1 MDAFEVHRRLI
12 SDYRTFTDGFVDIH
26 DPRVR
31 DRVEEESARGAQWPP
46 PWLSVNPSFEPG
58 GRIDELVREGL
69 LHEECARIFR
79 VKRDQDD
86 PGSAPITLHRH
97 QADAVHAAGSGASY
111 VLTTGTGSG
120 KSLAYI
126 VPIVDRVLREG
137 SGQGVR
143 AIVVY
148 PMNALANSQLEE
160 LRKFL
165 EYGYGGAPPVTFD
178 RYTGQEN
185 HEERQR
191 ILEHP
196 PDILLTN
203 YVMLELV
210 LTRPD
215 ERRSLIRAAE
225 GLRFL
230 VLDELH
236 TYRGRQGADVA
247 MLVRRVRDACR
258 ARETLQCVGTS
269 ATMATGGTVARQ
281 RDRRGR
287 GGVADLR
294 CLGEARARDHRDS
307 RACDQGAGRR
317 CRHSGDGDPR
327 SGVCGVRRSGAP
339 HGARGTAQRPSRVMD
354 RRQFRHRNRARKRA
368 AYPACPGDRRY
379 GCEPARRV
387 HRASRTRPAGMPS
400 EPRFLLARGPAT
412 TATGQPLFAFRLHQ
426 FLSKGGTV
434 YTTLEPEATRPIET
448 DFQVVLPGK
457 PERRLFPLAFCRE
470 CGQEYLTARRG
481 DGEGKA
487 ALFKARHGLRITDR
501 DDGYLFVSADREW
514 PADPVADGR
523 LPASWLLPDASG
535 QQIVTARRQ
544 DVPVRYRAW
553 PDGQAMPY
561 PSADVPLEGAT
572 VMAWIPGQVPVLPAV
587 RRVVRAAAQQRV
599 REAGDAGPRR
609 AQQRD
614 DCHRL
619 QRGPRIARST
629 GG

>member
-58 GRIDELVREGL
+58 GRVDELVREGL
-69 LHEECARIFR
+69 LHEECSRIFR

-97 QADAVHAAGSGASY
+97 QADAVRAASSGTSY

-137 SGQGVR
+137 SGRGVR

-178 RYTGQEN
+178 RYTGQEG

-258 ARETLQCVGTS
+258 ARATLQCVGTS
-269 ATMATGGTVARQ
+269 ATMATGGTVTQQ
-281 RDRRGR
+281 RAD
-287 GGVADLR
+287 VADVASRIFGVSVRPEHVITETLV
-294 CLGEARARDHRDS
+294 RATNV
-307 RACDQGAGRR
+307 AGRR
-317 CRHSGDGDPR
+317 CRHSGGGDPC
-327 SGVCGVRRSGAP
+327 SGVRGVGRSGAP
-339 HGARGTAQRPSRVMD
+339 RGHAALRDDPLASWIEDSFGIGTEPESD
-354 RRQFRHRNRARKRA
+354 RLIRRAPATVDMAAGQLAEFTGQSASVCGNAIRATLLAGSRARDA
-368 AYPACPGDRRY
+368 
-379 GCEPARRV
+379 
-387 HRASRTRPAGMPS
+387 
-400 EPRFLLARGPAT
+400 
-412 TATGQPLFAFRLHQ
+412 ATGQPLFAFRLHQ

-434 YTTLEPEATRPIET
+434 YTTLEPEAARPIET
-448 DFQVVLPGK
+448 DFQVVLPGE

-487 ALFKARHGLRITDR
+487 VMFKARHGLRITDR

-514 PADPVADGR
+514 PANPVADGR
-523 LPASWLLPDASG
+523 LPASWMLPDASG
-535 QQIVTARRQ
+535 QQIVTARRKG
-544 DVPVRYRAW
+544 RA
-553 PDGQAMPY
+553 
-561 PSADVPLEGAT
+561 GAIPC
-572 VMAWIPGQVPVLPAV
+572 MA
-587 RRVVRAAAQQRV
+587 
-599 REAGDAGPRR
+599 
-609 AQQRD
+609 
-614 DCHRL
+614 
-619 QRGPRIARST
+619 
-629 GG
+629 

>member
-1 MDAFEVHRRLI
+1 M
-12 SDYRTFTDGFVDIH
+12 T
-26 DPRVR
+26 
-31 DRVEEESARGAQWPP
+31 
-46 PWLSVNPSFEPG
+46 
-58 GRIDELVREGL
+58 
-69 LHEECARIFR
+69 
-79 VKRDQDD
+79 QDD
-86 PGSAPITLHRH
+86 PGSTPIILHRH
-97 QADAVHAAGSGASY
+97 QADAVRAAGSGASY

-178 RYTGQEN
+178 RYTGQEG

-258 ARETLQCVGTS
+258 APGDAAVRGHFRDHGHGRHGCP
-269 ATMATGGTVARQ
+269 AAGG
-281 RDRRGR
+281 RGR

-294 CLGEARARDHRDS
+294 CLSEAGARHHRDS
-307 RACDQGAGRR
+307 RACDDDAGRR
-317 CRHSGDGDPR
+317 TAAWRRLSALGGMRSPMIRPLHAGHADLRNDPLASWIEDSFGIGTEPASER
-327 SGVCGVRRSGAP
+327 LIRRAPATVDMAAGQLAEFTGQSPSACGNAIRATLLAGS
-339 HGARGTAQRPSRVMD
+339 
-354 RRQFRHRNRARKRA
+354 RAR
-368 AYPACPGDRRY
+368 D
-379 GCEPARRV
+379 V
-387 HRASRTRPAGMPS
+387 T
-400 EPRFLLARGPAT
+400 
-412 TATGQPLFAFRLHQ
+412 TGQPLFAFRLHQ

-448 DFQVVLPGK
+448 DFQVVLPGE

-481 DGEGKA
+481 DAEGKA
-487 ALFKARHGLRITDR
+487 VLFKARHGLRITDR

-523 LPASWLLPDASG
+523 LPASWLLPDAGG

-553 PDGQAMPY
+553 PDGRAMPY
-561 PSADVPLEGAT
+561 PSAMCRLRA
-572 VMAWIPGQVPVLPAV
+572 
-587 RRVVRAAAQQRV
+587 RR
-599 REAGDAGPRR
+599 
-609 AQQRD
+609 
-614 DCHRL
+614 
-619 QRGPRIARST
+619 
-629 GG
+629 